1 MKSEITKDE
10 AASPI
15 LVTDTDAD
23 IDTNKTILIF
33 QHPELYFFPKY
44 KNMVFSP
51 FGVKEHG
58 LLYWIYKAMYLAHI
72 PGYSFFWGNWKKH
85 LKTAKKVIIF
95 DYGYQRGMETYIHTI
110 NPDCKVYL
118 FYWNIIT
125 PARINYKLFTD
136 KEAIYSTDQADC
148 EKYNFKYN
156 NMFYCEKYYEPYR
169 PCKKNK
175 LFFLGVDKGRA
186 DLLLCLK
193 SVFEKSGIE
202 CDIHLLVCGFNK
214 KRRHELKSILTD
226 KRLSYEEYLTQ
237 LRQSSLIL
245 DITQAGQI
253 APTMRVMEA
262 IYLSKKLIPNNRS
275 LSSND
280 FYTEN
285 NIFILPDEYDDS
297 LTDQLKEFLKRP
309 FSPYSPEIRQKYGCN
324 EWLTHFQSNTG
335 NTQQ

>member
-1 MKSEITKDE
+1 MKNESAKEK

-15 LVTDTDAD
+15 LVTDTDTD
-23 IDTNKTILIF
+23 IDKTILIF
-33 QHPELYFFPKY
+33 QHPELYFFPEY

-51 FGVKEHG
+51 FCVKEHG
-58 LLYWIYKAMYLAHI
+58 VLYWIYKAMYLAHI
-72 PGYSFFWGNWKKH
+72 PGYSFFWGDWKKY

-125 PARINYKLFTD
+125 PKRINYKLFTD
-136 KEAIYSTDQADC
+136 KEAIYSTDPADC

-169 PCKKNK
+169 PCNKNK

-193 SVFEKSGIE
+193 AVFEESGVE
-202 CDIHLLVCGFNK
+202 CDIRLLASGLNK
-214 KRRHELKSILTD
+214 KRRQELKNILTD

-237 LRQSSLIL
+237 LRRCSLIL
-245 DITQAGQI
+245 DITQSGQVNGSHN
-253 APTMRVMEA
+253 ASNGSHLLVQEA
-262 IYLSKKLIPNNRS
+262 NH
-275 LSSND
+275 
-280 FYTEN
+280 
-285 NIFILPDEYDDS
+285 
-297 LTDQLKEFLKRP
+297 Q
-309 FSPYSPEIRQKYGCN
+309 
-324 EWLTHFQSNTG
+324 
-335 NTQQ
+335 